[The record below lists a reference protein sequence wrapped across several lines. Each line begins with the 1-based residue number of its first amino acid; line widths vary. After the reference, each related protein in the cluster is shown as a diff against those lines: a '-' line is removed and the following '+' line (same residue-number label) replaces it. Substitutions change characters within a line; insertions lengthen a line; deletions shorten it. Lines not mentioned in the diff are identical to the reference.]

1 MQGMN
6 PTQEMSQTTPLI
18 ACPECDRLQREP
30 PLVPGGSAD
39 CVRCGAEL
47 FRYKPRSIDQTLAF
61 VLAAA
66 IVFVF
71 ANVFPLMEMEAAG
84 LRSTTT
90 LFGTVRALQQAGMPS
105 VAVLVLLTAI
115 LLPALEL
122 AAMGYILLPLRLRR
136 VPAGLR
142 GTFRALCLVRP
153 WGMAEVFILG
163 ALVAFVKLRDVA
175 AVHSGV
181 ALYALGGFVLLFAA
195 ADAAFE
201 PRAVWHC
208 ARELGA

>member
-1 MQGMN
+1 MGQ
-6 PTQEMSQTTPLI
+6 PSPSLV

-47 FRYKPRSIDQTLAF
+47 FRHHPRSIDHTLAF

-66 IVFVF
+66 IVFAF
-71 ANVFPLMEMEAAG
+71 ANLYPILEMDARG
-84 LRSTTT
+84 LRSATT
-90 LFGTVRALQQAGMPS
+90 LFGTVRALYEAGMAS
-105 VAVLVLLTAI
+105 VALLVFATAI
-115 LLPALEL
+115 ALPAVEL
-122 AAMGYILLPLRLRR
+122 AAMAYMLVPLRMER

-142 GTFRALCLVRP
+142 GAFRIVSFVRP

-175 AVHSGV
+175 TVHADV
-181 ALYALGGFVLLFAA
+181 ALYALGGFVMLLAA

-201 PRAVWHC
+201 PRSVWHR